1 MTQPRNRIIELLPRR
16 SREQLLSRCEL
27 VDLALSQ
34 VLCEPGEVCE
44 HAYFPTEAFISLVTS
59 MDGKPVLEVGMT
71 GFEGMLGSQLSLGVT
86 VSPLH
91 AVVQGAGLTWRMSAK
106 AFCRELAQNPQLQKR
121 VHQYIYVLMGQMATS
136 AGCTRFHEI
145 APRLARWL
153 LMTQDRARS
162 SHFHVTHTF
171 LSYMLGVRREGITEA
186 AGELQRKKL
195 ITYHR
200 GALAVLNRQGL
211 EAVACGCYRIES
223 RAYAN
228 ILH

>member
-1 MTQPRNRIIELLPRR
+1 
-16 SREQLLSRCEL
+16 
-27 VDLALSQ
+27 
-34 VLCEPGEVCE
+34 
-44 HAYFPTEAFISLVTS
+44 

-71 GFEGMLGSQLSLGVT
+71 GFEGMLGSQLSLGIRL
-86 VSPLH
+86 SPLH
-91 AVVQGAGLTWRMSAK
+91 AVVQGAGLTWRLSAK
-106 AFCRELAQNPQLQKR
+106 AFCAELAQNEPLQQR
-121 VHQYIYVLMGQMATS
+121 VNQYIYVLMGQMATS

-145 APRLARWL
+145 EPRLARWL

-162 SHFHVTHTF
+162 SRFHITHTF

-186 AGELQRKKL
+186 AGELQRKGL

-200 GALAVLNRQGL
+200 GALAVLNRRGL
-211 EAVACGCYRIES
+211 EAVACSCYHIEC